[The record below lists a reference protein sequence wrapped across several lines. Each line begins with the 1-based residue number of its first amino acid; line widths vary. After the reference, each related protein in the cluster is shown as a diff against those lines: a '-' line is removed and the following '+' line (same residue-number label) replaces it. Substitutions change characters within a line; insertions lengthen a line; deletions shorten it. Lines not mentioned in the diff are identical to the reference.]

1 MGVKEA
7 PKEVDQEEVNED
19 GEVNYKKGAQF
30 GDVRFSTSC
39 MLCSCE
45 QVPISLNTYLT
56 CLFLICAAYERQE

>member
-30 GDVRFSTSC
+30 GDVSFSTSC
-39 MLCSCE
+39 MLCSCK
-45 QVPISLNTYLT
+45 QVPMSLNTHLT
-56 CLFLICAAYERQE
+56 CPSLICAAYERQE